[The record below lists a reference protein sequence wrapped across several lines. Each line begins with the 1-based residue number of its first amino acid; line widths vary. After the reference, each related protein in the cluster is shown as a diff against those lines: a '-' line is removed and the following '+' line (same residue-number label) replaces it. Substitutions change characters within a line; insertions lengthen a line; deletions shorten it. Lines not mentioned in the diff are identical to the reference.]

1 MSTVR
6 AVLVDAN
13 RLSRD
18 GMARIF
24 ADTKYVVAGE
34 ADGLDVFLNGE
45 AQPENAPDLVV
56 TDIGALEESITERV
70 SAMRSAMPAAR
81 VVVLANRQDAH
92 LLLECFGA
100 GVDGCVLKDISSAA
114 LVESLDLVLL
124 GERVFPSQL
133 LSMLMRDNVS
143 MKDGKP
149 SEALSDARL
158 SERELQ
164 ILQCLV
170 VGSSNKVIANR
181 LNVTEATVK
190 VHLKSI
196 LRKIKAQNR
205 TQAAIWALNQGLAD
219 DPTLQSDSGPS
230 RH

>member
-1 MSTVR
+1 M
-6 AVLVDAN
+6 
-13 RLSRD
+13 
-18 GMARIF
+18 GRIF
-24 ADTKYVVAGE
+24 ADTKYVVTGE
-34 ADGLDVFLNGE
+34 ADGLTPFLNGE
-45 AQPENAPDLVV
+45 AQVDSTPQLVL
-56 TDIGALEESITERV
+56 TDIGAFEDAITERV
-70 SAMRSAMPAAR
+70 SALRAAMPSAR
-81 VVVLANRQDAH
+81 IVVLANRQDAH

-133 LSMLMRDNVS
+133 LSMLMRDNMP

-149 SEALSDARL
+149 SGALSDARL
-158 SERELQ
+158 SDREMQ
-164 ILQCLV
+164 ILRCLV

-219 DPTLQSDSGPS
+219 DPTLQSEGPA